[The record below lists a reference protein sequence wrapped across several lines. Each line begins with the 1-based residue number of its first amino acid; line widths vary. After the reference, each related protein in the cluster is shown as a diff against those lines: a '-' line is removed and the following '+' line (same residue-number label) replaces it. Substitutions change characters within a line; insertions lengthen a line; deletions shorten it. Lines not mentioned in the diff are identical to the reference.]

1 MRRITIVMDDQLYI
15 QLINFAA
22 EKSKQKMQPLSIS
35 DSIRELVRSVLVPK
49 SVQEDDKDKQRS

>member
-1 MRRITIVMDDQLYI
+1 MDDQLYI

>member
-49 SVQEDDKDKQRS
+49 SVQEDDRDKQRS